1 MRLAVLSQSARIY
14 SQMAQQEG
22 FSVLAVD
29 AFADNDTQQS
39 ATLVYHWSGLCRPD
53 VNSEMSG
60 LLEVLD
66 SFKPDAVLLG
76 SGFEADQAAYVKL
89 STRYTVFGNTPE
101 TVALVK
107 NPQWLKN
114 YCDALGVQSP
124 RITTQKPLEGLWLHK
139 QAGQCGGHHVQD
151 WSSTETVT
159 AQSYWQAFQ
168 PGQAVG
174 ILFVAHQQAFTLI
187 GVHTLKQRAGSYAYA
202 GVKRLHDPSLT
213 VAATE
218 LLQSVLPGLGLVG
231 INSIDAI
238 WHDGKLHL
246 IEVNPRL
253 SASMRLY
260 AELPLIKAHL
270 DSCRGNM
277 APLQEHTKTHASHC
291 IVYARQEIN
300 ASHLDF
306 PDWLEDRPSGGMI
319 AADMPVCS
327 LYAEGGSDRE
337 VLHALQDKK
346 TRLEKLWGTYV
357 CNRIEFN
364 IH

>member
-39 ATLVYHWSGLCRPD
+39 ATLVYHWPGLCGPD
-53 VNSEMSG
+53 VNNEMSG

-66 SFKPDAVLLG
+66 SFKPDAVLFG

-89 STRYTVFGNTPE
+89 FTRHAIFGNTPE
-101 TVALVK
+101 TVTRVK

-114 YCDALGVQSP
+114 YCAAHGVQSP
-124 RITTQKPLEGLWLHK
+124 RIVTQKPVEGRWLHK
-139 QAGQCGGHHVQD
+139 QAGRCGGMHVQD
-151 WSSTETVT
+151 WSPAATVT
-159 AQSYWQAFQ
+159 AKSYWQAFQ

-174 ILFVAHQQAFTLI
+174 ILFVVHQQTFTLI
-187 GVHTLKQRAGSYAYA
+187 GVHVLKQRAGSYAYA
-202 GVKRLHDPSLT
+202 GVKRLHDPALT

-218 LLQSVLPGLGLVG
+218 LLQAVLPGLGLVG

-238 WHDGKLHL
+238 WHEGELHL

-260 AELPLIKAHL
+260 AGLPLIKAHM
-270 DSCRGNM
+270 DSCNGNIM
-277 APLQEHTKTHASHC
+277 PLQQHTKTHACHC
-291 IVYARQEIN
+291 IAYARQEIN

-319 AADMPVCS
+319 AAGLPVCS
-327 LYAEGGSDRE
+327 LYAEGDSDRE
-337 VLHALQDKK
+337 VLQALQDKK